1 MIHIHRF
8 VTPRTTRF
16 AQIGEISDDTKEVV
30 FALHGYGQLAASFAQ
45 ILLPLAG
52 PDRVIICPEALSR
65 FYTNH
70 QTKQVGATWMTVED
84 REFEIMDYVTFL
96 DGLASE
102 LLDDAPEDVKVEVF
116 AFSQGCH
123 TACRWMG
130 NGTFQ
135 PARLILWGSDPAG
148 DLSDEEWDSLSD
160 INEITLVVG
169 SNDPYLPEERIIKA
183 EEALRDHQCAFTT
196 VRYEGKHEMVPD
208 VLHALWK

>member
-16 AQIGEISDDTKEVV
+16 AQIGEISDDTKEIV
-30 FALHGYGQLAASFAQ
+30 FALHGYGQLAASFAK

-52 PDRVIICPEALSR
+52 PNRVIICPEALSR

-102 LLDDAPEDVKVEVF
+102 LLDDAPEDVKIEVF

-123 TACRWMG
+123 TASRWMG

-135 PARLILWGSDPAG
+135 PSRLILWGSDPAG
-148 DLSDEEWDSLSD
+148 DLSDEEWDALSD

-169 SNDPYLPEERIIKA
+169 SGDRFLPEERIIKA

-208 VLHALWK
+208 VLQALWK